1 MKILLIIYICSSV
14 SNTCLPPLKY
24 DGIFS
29 DVHSC
34 MLKGYQEG
42 YNWTQ
47 KLGKEEINKNK
58 VYVKFRCF
66 EEPNPLE
73 LPL

>member
-14 SNTCLPPLKY
+14 SNTCLPPFKY
-24 DGIFS
+24 DGIFT
-29 DVHSC
+29 DVQSC

-47 KLGKEEINKNK
+47 KLGKEEINTNK

-66 EEPNPLE
+66 EEKNILE
-73 LPL
+73 LDS

>member
-1 MKILLIIYICSSV
+1 
-14 SNTCLPPLKY
+14 
-24 DGIFS
+24 
-29 DVHSC
+29 

-47 KLGKEEINKNK
+47 KLGKEKVNINKI
-58 VYVKFRCF
+58 YVKFRCF
-66 EEPNPLE
+66 EEKNPLE

>member
-1 MKILLIIYICSSV
+1 MKIILIIYICSSV
-14 SNTCLPPLKY
+14 SNTCLPPFKY

-29 DVHSC
+29 DIHSC

-47 KLGKEEINKNK
+47 KLGKEKVNINKI
-58 VYVKFRCF
+58 YVKFRCF
-66 EEPNPLE
+66 KEKNPLE